1 MSPPKH
7 VDLMVLVAAL
17 AVFLLAGWPLLGYA
31 VAAAAWLAQ
40 RGIQV
45 LAGRRVAEAIAN
57 GNRQKAMGTLAAST
71 LGRVWLMVTAAL
83 LVGIADR
90 ESGLA
95 AALLLVALFT
105 VSFAAGGIAY
115 LLEPEGQA
123 QP

>member
-1 MSPPKH
+1 MP
-7 VDLMVLVAAL
+7 V
-17 AVFLLAGWPLLGYA
+17 GRCIGYA

-83 LVGIADR
+83 LAGLADR

-95 AALLLVALFT
+95 AALLLVVLFT
-105 VSFAAGGIAY
+105 VSFAAQGIAY
-115 LLEPEGQA
+115 LLEPEGEFT
-123 QP
+123 P